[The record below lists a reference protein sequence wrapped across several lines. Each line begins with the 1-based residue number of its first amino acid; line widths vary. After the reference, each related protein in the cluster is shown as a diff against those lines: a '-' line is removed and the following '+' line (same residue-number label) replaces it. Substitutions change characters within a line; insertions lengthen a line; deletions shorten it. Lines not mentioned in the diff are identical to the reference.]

1 MHSKYKI
8 EQTSDGT
15 GYLLVDPDNHAGY
28 TTGLGDDEGKH
39 NVLGRYDTLVEAQA
53 ALAEL
58 ENKDRYEY
66 TLFEW
71 ADPDKYNKTDID
83 AVAQDVVLGLLAGKI
98 VCSDCGAK
106 HTRSKFTVGV
116 TRWIGRDTPGEMSVD
131 LECIAENPATEQ
143 VCGHGGIYT
152 FNENPLFEK
161 KLKEGAE
168 EFSLLESIGWTKEKD
183 RSGNYALEA

>member
-15 GYLLVDPDNHAGY
+15 GYVLIGVDG
-28 TTGLGDDEGKH
+28 GLHLSELAE
-39 NVLGRYDTLVEAQA
+39 VYETLVEAQA

-58 ENKDRYEY
+58 ENRDRYEY
-66 TLFEW
+66 ILYEW

-83 AVAQDVVLGLLAGKI
+83 AVAQDIVLGLLAGKI
-98 VCSDCGAK
+98 VCSACGVK
-106 HTRSKFTVGV
+106 HTRSKFTIGV

-131 LECIAENPATEQ
+131 LRCTALNEETLSRCE
-143 VCGHGGIYT
+143 HGGIYT

-161 KLKEGAE
+161 KLKADAE
-168 EFSLLESIGWTKEKD
+168 EFTLTERTPTIGYD
-183 RSGNYALEA
+183 NYALEA